1 MVFRFILLR
10 VKIFLNS
17 SSSARVLI
25 SDCHQNQDGAVFGWH
40 RFGCSSGDSLRKKNA
55 MTKTS
60 MEVMSEAVRDPKHP
74 FRKTDHQPKK
84 ALKNRYERR
93 KIKEFLNLGDWLS
106 EEAA

>member
-1 MVFRFILLR
+1 
-10 VKIFLNS
+10 
-17 SSSARVLI
+17 
-25 SDCHQNQDGAVFGWH
+25 
-40 RFGCSSGDSLRKKNA
+40 

-84 ALKNRYERR
+84 SLKNRYERR

>member
-1 MVFRFILLR
+1 MVQFLVGIVLAVVLATVCER
-10 VKIFLNS
+10 KI
-17 SSSARVLI
+17 
-25 SDCHQNQDGAVFGWH
+25 
-40 RFGCSSGDSLRKKNA
+40 A
-55 MTKTS
+55 MLKTS
-60 MEVMSEAVRDPKHP
+60 MEVISEAVRDPKHP